1 MPEGTF
7 GGDLIGITGR
17 VMLGEGGEETF
28 HYRHVFHKLC
38 NMYTQSH
45 RLSLQDIFSGSSAM
59 QDFFFQFLLC
69 MIFFVCFCTTPPLP
83 PFSLSNGAS
92 LRNVYSPVIAGVK
105 ICM

>member
-28 HYRHVFHKLC
+28 YYRHVFNKLC

-45 RLSLQDIFSGSSAM
+45 RLSCRIFFPGSFAM
-59 QDFFFQFLLC
+59 QVFFFN
-69 MIFFVCFCTTPPLP
+69 FCL
-83 PFSLSNGAS
+83 A
-92 LRNVYSPVIAGVK
+92 
-105 ICM
+105 